1 MLYNNYFNQ
10 NGIFTMKKSILIITA
25 VILLSACTAIPVK
38 TLYKLATT
46 DMMAVDPAIL
56 RAGVRMPDWVEP
68 RPHGVKLELGMQQEG
83 TAPVAER
90 FSLESIPAALEGN
103 TLAAE
108 ARPDYQLYAYR
119 LAAQDIPR
127 FEAFRQTLKM
137 KKAETGGKTTGSL
150 SIGVDACRK
159 TELPA
164 GKIPVTTYLRLDAES
179 GYLPLVVDY
188 DLKKPV
194 DGKNLAELIP
204 PC

>member
-1 MLYNNYFNQ
+1 MLYNNFFKQ
-10 NGIFTMKKSILIITA
+10 NGISVMKKGILAITA
-25 VILLSACTAIPVK
+25 VLLLSACTAIPVK

-46 DMMAVDPAIL
+46 DMMTVDPAIL

-68 RPHGVKLELGMQQEG
+68 RPHGVKLELGMQQAG
-83 TAPVAER
+83 TDPISER
-90 FSLESIPAALEGN
+90 FSLESIPAALEGK

-108 ARPDYQLYAYR
+108 AKPDYQLYAYR

-127 FEAFRQTLKM
+127 FEAFRQTLKT
-137 KKAETGGKTTGSL
+137 KKAETRGKTKGSL

-159 TELPA
+159 TELPV
-164 GKIPVTTYLRLDAES
+164 GKIPVTTYLRLDTES